1 MNITQ
6 LHIIKKPTEDLWCLL
21 HLYLPGIS
29 QICEL
34 QHLANSWNTLQASSL
49 VMCLEL
55 CLYYHVPSVLERDD
69 TKRWRMSQVVFELH
83 LNTLSI
89 IPATLN
95 ACHRSEMVKKCLYS
109 SPPPNPPCLAVL
121 ASRIIICNL
130 CWTQLFCQEE
140 QYRLSV
146 GSSW

>member
-109 SPPPNPPCLAVL
+109 FPPPEPTLSGSFSKQNHHLQPLLNTIVLPRGAV
-121 ASRIIICNL
+121 
-130 CWTQLFCQEE
+130 
-140 QYRLSV
+140 
-146 GSSW
+146 